1 MLPFLNLGGDAGVE
15 RLARGLTE
23 DLITDL
29 ARFRNLDVIALNSSE
44 GYKGEAG
51 EMRRLARKLGVRY
64 ALEGSLQQEGGQV
77 RVTAQLLDPASG
89 AHLWGDRWDRPSVDV
104 FAIQSEVAE
113 AVAGQ
118 LGGYNGTIVTVDQD
132 LAKRKRPEDLG
143 AYEQYLVGLASL
155 NLGTKSGIE
164 AAIGSFERSIA
175 IDPTL
180 ARAWTGLARS
190 YLQLRDQVE
199 DGRDPLR
206 RAIDAAR
213 RAVALDARDAEAAA
227 ALAFALGEQGDLA
240 ESEAMFDRALA
251 LNPSSAEIL
260 TSYASWASTFGKPEA
275 GVEAAQRALRLN
287 PNMPPSG
294 SGEEPLRLL
303 HDRALRRGVAAQRS
317 YPARGLWPRRF
328 HLPGGLAQRDRQR
341 RGCPG
346 CGHGGTGALP
356 VDLGRGLVRPSRLQR
371 CGAAALGGDD
381 AQGGLSPL
389 RRRPGAGRAVGGAA
403 ADRVRVAAGHMN
415 VRRLPIRPRRRTL
428 PSLDTRR
435 LRMHV

>member
-1 MLPFLNLGGDAGVE
+1 M
-15 RLARGLTE
+15 
-23 DLITDL
+23 
-29 ARFRNLDVIALNSSE
+29 IALDSSE

-51 EMRRLARKLGVRY
+51 EMRRLARTLGVRY

-77 RVTAQLLDPASG
+77 RVTAQLLDTASG

-132 LAKRKRPEDLG
+132 LAKRKRPEDLD
-143 AYEQYLVGLASL
+143 AYEQYLVGLANL

-260 TSYASWASTFGKPEA
+260 TVLRQLGQHLWQARGGRRGGPARPAPQPEH
-275 GVEAAQRALRLN
+275 AAL
-287 PNMPPSG
+287 G

-303 HDRALRRGVAAQRS
+303 HDRALRRGLAAQRT
-317 YPARGLWPRRF
+317 YPARGLWPRRL
-328 HLPGGLAQRDRQR
+328 HLPCGAAQRDRQR

-346 CGHGGTGALP
+346 
-356 VDLGRGLVRPSRLQR
+356 
-371 CGAAALGGDD
+371 
-381 AQGGLSPL
+381 
-389 RRRPGAGRAVGGAA
+389 RRRGGAA
-403 ADRVRVAAGHMN
+403 SASRRSRSKAGPARPATAMRERQRWVATMRKAGFPLCADDQELVERSVVRRLTECEVAAGHMN
-415 VRRLPIRPRRRTL
+415 VRRLPISAASADPAE
-428 PSLDTRR
+428 P
-435 LRMHV
+435 